1 EAGHAVLSKVLPLM
15 DPVHQISIIPSGMA
29 LGYTLNLPAEDK
41 YSVYRNEL
49 KQKISML
56 LGGRVAEQII
66 FDDYSGGASNDI
78 QRATEIARK
87 MVMQLGMSELGPI
100 LYGSGHSD
108 SEVFLGR
115 DFGSSRNFSEDVA
128 AKIDEQ
134 INKIISEA
142 YDEAKR
148 LLTENIDKL
157 HFIAKFLVK
166 NEVMDGDQFERA
178 MTDDNVTI
186 EELEEMTA
194 EKRKRSEEENQ
205 ARARQIEENER
216 RREEERRLEEERK
229 AKEAE
234 NNDNV
239 QH

>member
-1 EAGHAVLSKVLPLM
+1 
-15 DPVHQISIIPSGMA
+15 
-29 LGYTLNLPAEDK
+29 
-41 YSVYRNEL
+41 
-49 KQKISML
+49 ML

-100 LYGSGHSD
+100 LYGSGHGE

-134 INKIISEA
+134 INKIITES
-142 YDEAKR
+142 YNEAKR
-148 LLTENIDKL
+148 ILTENIEKL

-166 NEVMDGDQFERA
+166 NEVMDGDQFARA
-178 MTDDNVTI
+178 MGEEEVSF
-186 EELEEMTA
+186 EELEAMVE
-194 EKRKRSEEENQ
+194 EKRRRSNDENE
-205 ARARQIEENER
+205 ARKRQIEENER
-216 RREEERRLEEERK
+216 RREEERRAAEEK
-229 AKEAE
+229 AKLDSEQ
-234 NNDNV
+234 NQNRFGSPDD
-239 QH
+239 QIPH